1 MTNTRAYYEH
11 SQNTK
16 IILFPYCQ
24 LLVCCFQ
31 FRQEPTNLLYDNGLS
46 FSPNVFVSNSL
57 RHELINVFPL
67 NTLAYF
73 EQQLR
78 RKKIY

>member
-1 MTNTRAYYEH
+1 MTHTRAYYEH

-46 FSPNVFVSNSL
+46 FSPKVFVSNSL
-57 RHELINVFPL
+57 RHELIKLVSVKHSSLF
-67 NTLAYF
+67 
-73 EQQLR
+73 
-78 RKKIY
+78 